1 MTEFF
6 SNDDAVAAF
15 GRHQGTIKS
24 TGILVD
30 TPVAH
35 YFKFR
40 DGKVVRHVQLT
51 NTGAA
56 LEAIGGRSTSHQAG

>member
-6 SNDDAVAAF
+6 STDDAVAAF
-15 GRHQGTIKS
+15 GRYQGTIKS
-24 TGILVD
+24 SGILVD
-30 TPVAH
+30 TPEAH

-51 NTGAA
+51 NTGAT
-56 LEAIGGRSTSHQAG
+56 LEALHGRSASR